1 MKPATATAGIA
12 TGTAASDLGRVL
24 AQRERRFA
32 AALLAPAF
40 MALLATTTFPLL
52 FLIGTSAFRMDLAMP
67 FADGFVGL
75 ENYRTLL
82 TDDRFWSS
90 LLVSLVYTGATV
102 VLQVAL
108 GLALAL
114 LVMDMKRG
122 QGWFRVV
129 AILPVVLSPA
139 VVGMIWRTF
148 MLAPEFGIVDYLA
161 INAGIGSKNWL
172 GDPLLAMISVIVIHT
187 WQWTPFAFMVLLAS
201 LASLPEDIYEAA
213 RLDRASAWQRFRRI
227 TLPLLRPAIV
237 MVDDHADH
245 GGADGVRRDLH
256 RDRRRSGHRDG
267 NSEPLRLPEV
277 LYRTVDRLRLRAR
290 RRAVDRHPSDL
301 RRSVR
306 VAESKMTAKRFR
318 FIATMVITLIFLLAW
333 VFPIVW
339 SVLNSLKTDQDVL
352 AYPPK
357 LIFQPTLEAYRDV
370 LFGSGSIL
378 PNLIS
383 SFVISIGTTVIT
395 MLMAVPAAYALAR
408 LRFRGKK
415 FAGFYVLATQ
425 MLPPVGIIIPYF
437 LILRNIGWIDTY
449 QGIILIYLSF
459 SLPFAIWLLVSYFED
474 IPFEMEEAAYLDGAS
489 RMRTLWRIIIPQV
502 RGGIAVTIVFVFL
515 NAWNEFLFAV
525 VLSGNTVRPVTVAM
539 FNFVSVEQTLWAKLA
554 AVSVLAM
561 LPVVILGI
569 IAQKNIVKGLTVG
582 AVKGGGRR

>member
-1 MKPATATAGIA
+1 
-12 TGTAASDLGRVL
+12 
-24 AQRERRFA
+24 
-32 AALLAPAF
+32 
-40 MALLATTTFPLL
+40 
-52 FLIGTSAFRMDLAMP
+52 
-67 FADGFVGL
+67 
-75 ENYRTLL
+75 
-82 TDDRFWSS
+82 
-90 LLVSLVYTGATV
+90 
-102 VLQVAL
+102 
-108 GLALAL
+108 
-114 LVMDMKRG
+114 
-122 QGWFRVV
+122 
-129 AILPVVLSPA
+129 
-139 VVGMIWRTF
+139 
-148 MLAPEFGIVDYLA
+148 
-161 INAGIGSKNWL
+161 
-172 GDPLLAMISVIVIHT
+172 
-187 WQWTPFAFMVLLAS
+187 
-201 LASLPEDIYEAA
+201 
-213 RLDRASAWQRFRRI
+213 
-227 TLPLLRPAIV
+227 
-237 MVDDHADH
+237 
-245 GGADGVRRDLH
+245 
-256 RDRRRSGHRDG
+256 
-267 NSEPLRLPEV
+267 
-277 LYRTVDRLRLRAR
+277 
-290 RRAVDRHPSDL
+290 
-301 RRSVR
+301 
-306 VAESKMTAKRFR
+306 MTAKRFR
-318 FIATMVITLIFLLAW
+318 FVATMIITLIFLLAW
-333 VFPIVW
+333 VFPIFW

-357 LIFQPTLEAYRDV
+357 LVFLPTLEAYREV

-383 SFVISIGTTVIT
+383 SFVLSIGTTIIT

-408 LRFRGKK
+408 LRFGGKN

-437 LILRNIGWIDTY
+437 LVLRNIGWIDTY

-502 RGGIAVTIVFVFL
+502 RGGVAVTIVFVFL

-561 LPVVILGI
+561 LPVVILGV